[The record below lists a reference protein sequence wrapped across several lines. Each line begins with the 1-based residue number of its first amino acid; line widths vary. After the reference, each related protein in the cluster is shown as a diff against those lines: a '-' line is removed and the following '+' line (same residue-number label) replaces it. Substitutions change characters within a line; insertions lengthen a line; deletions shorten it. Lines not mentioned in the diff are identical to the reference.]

1 MKHSS
6 NSYKH
11 NPTTAKQPRDFRS
24 RTSTITRQNHGSHDR
39 IPVDNHSDQP
49 VLRVYDHSSPFA
61 DFMRLVICMLAGMA
75 LVALLVPVGFAADE
89 RYAATAAAGYIPVVS
104 TATEPVLTAAV
115 AEVYTQEAPTS
126 AMPYRT
132 ATVSEG
138 ETLNK
143 TVWTGVGIIAVMICC
158 NMWHNVI
165 LTKELKDQ
173 IKELSDKIDATST
186 PSDKP

>member
-1 MKHSS
+1 MKQSS
-6 NSYKH
+6 NSCKH
-11 NPTTAKQPRDFRS
+11 TPVIQPYNPHN
-24 RTSTITRQNHGSHDR
+24 RT
-39 IPVDNHSDQP
+39 PVDYPCVVP
-49 VLRVYDHSSPFA
+49 VYERFSPLA
-61 DFMRLVICMLAGMA
+61 DLLRLVICMLAGMA

-89 RYAATAAAGYIPVVS
+89 HDSATPVPEYIPVVS
-104 TATEPVLTAAV
+104 TAAEPVLTTAV

-126 AMPYRT
+126 TMPYRT

-138 ETLNK
+138 KTSNK

-158 NMWHNVI
+158 NMWYNVI

-173 IKELSDKIDATST
+173 IKELGDKIDATST

>member
-1 MKHSS
+1 MKQSS
-6 NSYKH
+6 NSCKH
-11 NPTTAKQPRDFRS
+11 TPAIQPYNPRN
-24 RTSTITRQNHGSHDR
+24 RT
-39 IPVDNHSDQP
+39 PVDYPCVVP
-49 VLRVYDHSSPFA
+49 VYERFSPLA
-61 DFMRLVICMLAGMA
+61 DLLRLVICVLAAML
-75 LVALLVPVGFAADE
+75 LVALLVPVAFAAEE
-89 RYAATAAAGYIPVVS
+89 REPATPVAEYIPVVS
-104 TATEPVLTAAV
+104 TATEPVLTTTV
-115 AEVYTQEAPTS
+115 AEAYTQEAPTS